1 MSSQFSNLSSSLTSN
16 SSSSSEIWS
25 KPDFSDS
32 PSLAFAWEFDGEL
45 SASFEDGLR
54 LLSEVKSFELKYPS
68 ELLEDWQVWSLTQFC
83 SASFLKTRMKRV
95 LHSLRI
101 ASVVCD
107 GVLGLTSLAHHPLPL
122 YICSSRSKARD
133 KVQGP

>member
-25 KPDFSDS
+25 RPDFSES
-32 PSLAFAWEFDGEL
+32 ALAWDFDGDL
-45 SASFEDGLR
+45 STSFEDGLR
-54 LLSEVKSFELKYPS
+54 LLREVKSFELKYPS

-83 SASFLKTRMKRV
+83 SASFLKTRIKRV
-95 LHSLRI
+95 LHALRMI

-107 GVLGLTSLAHHPLPL
+107 GVLGVTSLVHHPIPL
-122 YICSSRSKARD
+122 YLCSSRSKVGD